1 MGKTVFRNSTEQE
14 RKFFEGFESNINQ
27 SDKFQDFIKYGF
39 FHFTPAENLKQ
50 SREGV
55 LGEGIEDK
63 GIKADI
69 GKNSEKFEDKKR
81 AYYAIGAEGA
91 IGIINRAVYLSM
103 VKYIEEQKIPPEQA
117 KQMAYERV
125 MQTLDGAVYL
135 KMNIDDGI
143 EYDSNDF
150 MTLRNSHTIPNV
162 KIPPEKLELLTVND
176 STNGLD
182 VFQFFHENCHSAQ
195 IRLGEGEENYIEEFS
210 EYIKE
215 NSMEKNAKTVSS
227 SLKKLDLAE
236 KKKEYEEASL
246 TFDSKVIEEF
256 SRSLLNEGLRTTVL
270 DEIGKE
276 TVLNYKN
283 KDMNLDLD
291 EQDK

>member
-1 MGKTVFRNSTEQE
+1 ME
-14 RKFFEGFESNINQ
+14 
-27 SDKFQDFIKYGF
+27 DF
-39 FHFTPAENLKQ
+39 
-50 SREGV
+50 
-55 LGEGIEDK
+55 
-63 GIKADI
+63 
-69 GKNSEKFEDKKR
+69 
-81 AYYAIGAEGA
+81 
-91 IGIINRAVYLSM
+91 
-103 VKYIEEQKIPPEQA
+103 
-117 KQMAYERV
+117 
-125 MQTLDGAVYL
+125 
-135 KMNIDDGI
+135 
-143 EYDSNDF
+143 
-150 MTLRNSHTIPNV
+150 
-162 KIPPEKLELLTVND
+162 
-176 STNGLD
+176 

-215 NSMEKNAKTVSS
+215 NSMEKNAKTASS